1 MKKHIFISAIVLA
14 VCAMAFSGC
23 GKPKLKNVRAEVYSI
38 NTHADTL
45 IDFTAVHDGDT
56 LRFDLSQAQFNNGI
70 MLRGDS
76 VIIDYIDGKNDME
89 RALVVTVLP
98 KKGNVIDL
106 NDPNNK
112 KQTLKTADP
121 KNVKDTLEY

>member
-1 MKKHIFISAIVLA
+1 MALSALVL
-14 VCAMAFSGC
+14 AFSGC

-38 NTHADTL
+38 NAHADTL

-56 LRFDLSQAQFNNGI
+56 LRFDLADARFNNGL

-76 VIIDYIDGKNDME
+76 VIVDYIDGKNNME

>member
-1 MKKHIFISAIVLA
+1 
-14 VCAMAFSGC
+14 
-23 GKPKLKNVRAEVYSI
+23 
-38 NTHADTL
+38 
-45 IDFTAVHDGDT
+45 
-56 LRFDLSQAQFNNGI
+56 
-70 MLRGDS
+70 
-76 VIIDYIDGKNDME
+76 ME

-98 KKGNVIDL
+98 KKANVIDL

>member
-1 MKKHIFISAIVLA
+1 MAFF
-14 VCAMAFSGC
+14 AMAFTISGC
-23 GKPKLKNVRAEVYSI
+23 GKPKLKNIRAQVYSI

-56 LRFDLSQAQFNNGI
+56 LHFDLANARFNNGI

-76 VIIDYIDGKNDME
+76 VIVDYIDGKHDME
-89 RALVVTVLP
+89 RALVVTVIP
-98 KKGNVIDL
+98 RKSNVIDL
-106 NDPNNK
+106 SDPNNK
-112 KQTLKTADP
+112 KQQLITADP